1 MLSGGGRVLIIDP
14 EGLITT
20 SQAAEL
26 AGVSTGA
33 IRQWVRR
40 GHLEKAGIDER
51 GQSMFRVADV
61 ARAEFKTHK
70 HARRETWRL
79 QRSA

>member
-1 MLSGGGRVLIIDP
+1 MLIIDP
-14 EGLITT
+14 DGLITT
-20 SQAAEL
+20 QQAAEL
-26 AGVSTGA
+26 AGVSAGA
-33 IRQWVRR
+33 VRQWVRR

-70 HARRETWRL
+70 HARREDYRL
-79 QRSA
+79 QHSA